1 MLQKDGTETRK
12 KQGEKSGTK
21 ETKKQ
26 RNTEGKFNEED
37 DQKKKMSGGDFDSL
51 AFVSYLI

>member
-1 MLQKDGTETRK
+1 MLQKQGTETRK